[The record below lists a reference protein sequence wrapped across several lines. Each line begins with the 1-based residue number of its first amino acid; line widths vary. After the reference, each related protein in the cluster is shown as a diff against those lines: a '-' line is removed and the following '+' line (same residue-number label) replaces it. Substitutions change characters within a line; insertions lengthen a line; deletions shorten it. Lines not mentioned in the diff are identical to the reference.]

1 MCVCARA
8 WIGSIEAEVWAI
20 SVVQKWIFPTLAL
33 SACISFNRRL
43 FHTMHLKSVN
53 IPDIVRFACPL
64 DPLCHP
70 AYSYHVLY
78 IDICMSECAS
88 LGFLIHVRIL
98 CKIHWPNTS
107 IQLTECDLL
116 KLQWTHDELAFI
128 SKFYLHSIAVMWW
141 YREYKCSLSLSQSHS
156 QSKSHMTNRFH
167 PCVMKFLTY
176 FGMVCNVTGMM
187 CAVCSFHEIQFGW
200 SLLSSTRTIN

>member
-1 MCVCARA
+1 M
-8 WIGSIEAEVWAI
+8 WAI

-33 SACISFNRRL
+33 SASISFNRRL
-43 FHTMHLKSVN
+43 FHTMHLKSVNKLN

-70 AYSYHVLY
+70 AYSNHVLY

-98 CKIHWPNTS
+98 CKIHWPNTL

-116 KLQWTHDELAFI
+116 KLQWTHDELEFI
-128 SKFYLHSIAVMWW
+128 SKFYLPSIAVMWW
-141 YREYKCSLSLSQSHS
+141 YQEYKQHSNALSQS
-156 QSKSHMTNRFH
+156 QPNSHMTNRFR
-167 PCVMKFLTY
+167 PCVMKFLT
-176 FGMVCNVTGMM
+176 
-187 CAVCSFHEIQFGW
+187 
-200 SLLSSTRTIN
+200 

>member
-1 MCVCARA
+1 M
-8 WIGSIEAEVWAI
+8 WAI

-43 FHTMHLKSVN
+43 FHTMHLKSVNKLN

-98 CKIHWPNTS
+98 CKIHWPNTL

-141 YREYKCSLSLSQSHS
+141 YREYKCSLSLSVTFTVKVTYD
-156 QSKSHMTNRFH
+156 KSISSLRNEIPYLFWN
-167 PCVMKFLTY
+167 
-176 FGMVCNVTGMM
+176 GMQCDWNDVCCMLISWNSIWMVI
-187 CAVCSFHEIQFGW
+187 AFEYPD
-200 SLLSSTRTIN
+200 N